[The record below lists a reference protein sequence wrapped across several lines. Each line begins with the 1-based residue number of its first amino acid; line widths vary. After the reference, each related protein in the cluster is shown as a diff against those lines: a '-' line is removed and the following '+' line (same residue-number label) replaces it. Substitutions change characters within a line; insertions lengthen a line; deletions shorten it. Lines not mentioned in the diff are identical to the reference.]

1 MDRRS
6 FLTATSFAVGSILT
20 QRVPATA
27 GVTKVE
33 SSFAASLDD
42 EQSRVLRNELL
53 GMVNRERDSQGFE
66 KLKLDDFASQIA
78 TAHAQDMATG
88 GFLSHWGRDGRK
100 PYQRYSFAGGTEATQ
115 ENDGAVDHSNYFL
128 TSEDFI
134 GDVIESHRSMYL
146 ETSPNDGHRKAI
158 LAPQNTHVGFGVAMN
173 YGHVRLSEI
182 YVARY
187 VRVDG
192 YPPTRPP
199 RSKFKFSGQML
210 QPTHTIQTIDVFYEE
225 LPSPPTLEWLRVTR
239 PYSLPDARTTLLP
252 KLPENTFYENG
263 SRGSIEFSERG
274 RFRVN
279 VPLGRLPGIYTIV
292 AWLQRRETEKAFPAT
307 QVCVRVE

>member
-6 FLTATSFAVGSILT
+6 FLTTTSLAVGSILT
-20 QRVPATA
+20 ERVSAAARVPW
-27 GVTKVE
+27 VE
-33 SSFAASLDD
+33 SSRAASLDD
-42 EQSRVLRNELL
+42 EQARVLRNELL
-53 GMVNRERDSQGFE
+53 GMVNRERDSQGLGP
-66 KLKLDDFASQIA
+66 LKLDDFASQIA

-115 ENDGAVDHSNYFL
+115 ENDGAVDHTSVFL
-128 TSEDFI
+128 TSQEFMD
-134 GDVIESHRSMYL
+134 DVLDSHRSMYV
-146 ETSPNDGHRKAI
+146 ETPPNDGHRKTI
-158 LAPQNTHVGFGVAMN
+158 LAPQHTHVGFGVAMY
-173 YGHVRLSEI
+173 YGHARLSEI

-210 QPTHTIQTIDVFYEE
+210 QPTHIIQTIDVFYEE
-225 LPSPPTLEWLRVTR
+225 LPAPPTLEWLRVTR
-239 PYSLPDARTTLLP
+239 PYSLPAERTTLLP
-252 KLPENTFYENG
+252 KLPENIYYENG
-263 SRGSIEFSERG
+263 SKGTIEFSDRG
-274 RFRVN
+274 RFRVEI
-279 VPLGRLPGIYTIV
+279 PLGRLPGIYTIV
-292 AWLQRRETEKAFPAT
+292 AWLQRRESEKPFPAT

>member
-6 FLTATSFAVGSILT
+6 FLTATSFALGSILT
-20 QRVPATA
+20 QRAPAA
-27 GVTKVE
+27 SGVTRVE
-33 SSFAASLDD
+33 SSLAASLDD

-53 GMVNRERDSQGFE
+53 AMVNRERKSQDLE
-66 KLKLDDFASQIA
+66 TLKLDDFASQIA
-78 TAHAQDMATG
+78 TAHAQDMANG

-115 ENDGAVDHSNYFL
+115 ENDGAVDHTSYFL
-128 TSEDFI
+128 TSEEFI
-134 GDVIESHRSMYL
+134 SDVVESHRSMYL
-146 ETSPNDGHRKAI
+146 ESPPKDGHRKTI
-158 LAPQNTHVGFGVAMN
+158 LAPQHTHVGFGVALN

-192 YPPTRPP
+192 YPPTRPL

-239 PYSLPDARTTLLP
+239 PYGLPNERRTLLP

-263 SRGSIEFSERG
+263 SRGSIEFPARG
-274 RFRVN
+274 RFRVE
-279 VPLGRLPGIYTIV
+279 VPLGKLPGIYTIV
-292 AWLQRRETEKAFPAT
+292 AWVQRRGLEKPFPAT
-307 QVCVRVE
+307 QICVRVE